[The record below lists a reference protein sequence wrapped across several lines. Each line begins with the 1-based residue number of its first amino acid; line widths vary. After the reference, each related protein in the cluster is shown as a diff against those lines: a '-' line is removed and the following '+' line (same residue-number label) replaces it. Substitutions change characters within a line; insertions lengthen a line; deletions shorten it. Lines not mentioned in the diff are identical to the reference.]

1 MGAIKNNLPKILE
14 FQTDIFTVIG
24 LQNRGSTFVRYIKFG
39 DRRVSTRPNVSHFG
53 AGLFD
58 GKTI

>member
-1 MGAIKNNLPKILE
+1 MK
-14 FQTDIFTVIG
+14 G
-24 LQNRGSTFVRYIKFG
+24 LVGMLVHELS
-39 DRRVSTRPNVSHFG
+39 RPNVSHFG